1 MKKNLKLLAVLSALM
16 ILSMT
21 GCSNTKSQT
30 ATPASSSEEKSAA
43 KAEVLVSRWAGPH
56 ADDQKALVKDY
67 SNGKV
72 TIDDVDYG
80 NLKQK
85 QVLSFQAA
93 PGTAGNYDAVWVNIQ
108 WIKEY
113 VDAGYLYPV
122 DDLIKAENL
131 DTSIYSKGM
140 MDGCKLDGK
149 TYGIPTYAQ
158 CMIIAYDSAVFEKE
172 GQKVPTNL
180 NELIEVAKYFKSKGS
195 GIAMPLKQSSSSFT
209 LWSQLLFSDDG
220 FYFDSNGKLD
230 LTSDKCIAAAAAYD
244 ELAKYAVQGAVAW
257 SHDETA
263 EAVRTKIAPI
273 GIIMSGLA
281 NQNQDAEKSKIVDTV
296 KYTTLNG
303 AGGKTAANNAFW
315 IWAVPKNATDPAASF
330 KFIKWLTSPEIE
342 KKQTLKNSQ
351 ISAVESL
358 AKDAEVLQK
367 TPFLPVV
374 MTELSNGKIDP
385 ALVNFSKL
393 KDAVTVGMSEIA
405 TTNAKPEDVMKK
417 VQNNLKE
424 VDFSK

>member
-1 MKKNLKLLAVLSALM
+1 MKKNLKLLAIFSALM

-21 GCSNTKSQT
+21 GCSSTKSQT
-30 ATPASSSEEKSAA
+30 TPPASSTSEKPAA

-67 SNGKV
+67 SDGKV

-85 QVLSFQAA
+85 QILSFQAA
-93 PGTAGNYDAVWVNIQ
+93 PGTSGNYDAVWVNIQ
-108 WIKEY
+108 WVKEY

-122 DDLIKAENL
+122 DDLIKAEKL

-140 MDGCKLDGK
+140 MEGCTLEGK
-149 TYGIPTYAQ
+149 TYGLPTYAQ
-158 CMIIAYDSAVFEKE
+158 SMIIAYDSAVLEKE

-195 GIAMPLKQSSSSFT
+195 GIAMPLKQASSSFT

-220 FYFDSNGKLD
+220 FYFDANGKLD
-230 LTSDKCIAAAAAYD
+230 LTSEKSVAAAAAYD

-281 NQNQDAEKSKIVDTV
+281 NQNHDPEKSKIVDTV

-303 AGGKTAANNAFW
+303 ASGKTAANNAFW
-315 IWAVPKNATDPAASF
+315 VWAVPKNATDPAASF

-342 KKQTLKNSQ
+342 KKLTLKNSQ

-358 AKDAEVLQK
+358 AKDAEVLKK
-367 TPFLPVV
+367 TPFLPTV

-385 ALVNFSKL
+385 ALKNFSKL
-393 KDAVTVGMSEIA
+393 KEAITVGLSELA
-405 TTNAKPEDVMKK
+405 TTDAKPVDVMKK
-417 VQNNLKE
+417 VQDKLKD

>member
-1 MKKNLKLLAVLSALM
+1 MKKNLKLLVA
-16 ILSMT
+16 ISMLTMFSVT
-21 GCSNTKSQT
+21 GCSNVKPKTTST
-30 ATPASSSEEKSAA
+30 AP

-56 ADDQKALVKDY
+56 ADDQKNLVKDY
-67 SNGKV
+67 QDGNV

-93 PGTAGNYDAVWVNIQ
+93 PGKAGNYDAVWVNIQ
-108 WIKEY
+108 WLKEY

-122 DDLIKAENL
+122 DDLIKAEKL

-149 TYGIPTYAQ
+149 TYGLPTYAQ
-158 CMIIAYDSAVFEKE
+158 SMIIAYDSAVFEKE

-180 NELIEVAKYFKSKGS
+180 TELIEVAKYFKSKGS
-195 GIAMPLKQSSSSFT
+195 GIAMPLKQASSSFT
-209 LWSQLLFSDDG
+209 LWSQLLFSDEG

-230 LTSDKCIAAAAAYD
+230 LASNKSIAAASGYD
-244 ELAKYAVQGAVAW
+244 ELAKYALQGAVAW

-263 EAVRTKIAPI
+263 EAVRTGVAPI

-281 NQNQDAEKSKIVDTV
+281 NQNHDPEKSKIVNTV

-303 AGGKTAANNAFW
+303 ASGKTAANNAFW
-315 IWAVPKNATDPAASF
+315 VWAVPKNATDPVASF
-330 KFIKWLTSPEIE
+330 KFIKWLTSAETE
-342 KKQTLKNSQ
+342 KKLTLKNSQ
-351 ISAVESL
+351 ISAVQSL
-358 AKDAEVLQK
+358 AKDPEVLKK
-367 TPFLPVV
+367 TPFLPTV
-374 MTELSNGKIDP
+374 MAELSNGKIDP
-385 ALVNFSKL
+385 ALKSFSKL
-393 KDAVTVGMSEIA
+393 KEAVTIGLSKLA
-405 TTNAKPEDVMKK
+405 TTNAKPEDVMKE
-417 VQNNLKE
+417 VQNNLKD

>member
-1 MKKNLKLLAVLSALM
+1 MKKNLKSMVIFSALM
-16 ILSMT
+16 MFSMT
-21 GCSNTKSQT
+21 GCSSAKPQT
-30 ATPASSSEEKSAA
+30 TAPASKP
-43 KAEVLVSRWAGPH
+43 EVLVSRWAGPH

-67 SNGKV
+67 QNGKV

-93 PGTAGNYDAVWVNIQ
+93 PGTSGNYDAVWVNVQ

-113 VDAGYLYPV
+113 VNAGYLYPI
-122 DDLIKAENL
+122 DDLIKAEKL
-131 DTSIYSKGM
+131 DTSIYAKGM

-180 NELIEVAKYFKSKGS
+180 KELIEVAKYFKTKGS
-195 GIAMPLKQSSSSFT
+195 GIAMPAKQASSSFT
-209 LWSQLLFSDDG
+209 LWSQLLFSDEG

-230 LTSDKCIAAAAAYD
+230 LTSDKSIAAAAAYD
-244 ELAKYAVQGAVAW
+244 ELAKYSVQGAVAW

-281 NQNQDAEKSKIVDTV
+281 NQNHDAEKSKIVNTV

-303 AGGKTAANNAFW
+303 ASGKTAANNAFW
-315 IWAVPKNATDPAASF
+315 IWAVPKNAKDPAASF

-342 KKQTLKNSQ
+342 KKLTLKDSQ

-358 AKDAEVLQK
+358 AKDKEVLQK
-367 TPFLPVV
+367 TPFLPTV
-374 MTELSNGKIDP
+374 MTELSNGRIDP

-393 KDAVTVGMSEIA
+393 KEAVTVGLSELA
-405 TTNAKPEDVMKK
+405 TTEAKPEDVMKK
-417 VQNNLKE
+417 VQNKLKD